1 MDRMSDTSTS
11 RRNGPPPAEHSYQNE
26 TPRHCSSG
34 LQSHV
39 PASYDREPNG
49 VSRSDSRRTD
59 DYKLHQDGCLD
70 RRGDC
75 RGGNDM
81 EIDFDRCP
89 NYRRV
94 PSNERPP
101 PTGPNDRHGRE
112 SRTKGVSYDKDYE
125 REQPREWIGRD
136 ELPKG
141 PRAMS
146 SQSELLSPITTTG
159 TLPPSSVSPVNTD
172 QRREPLRAPPSV
184 RGDDAPRPTRHVP
197 VRPEGKDLDTPLP
210 QKKQSRFAEKVSPP
224 VQRHNGGCDSHE
236 ARGIVSGRNVG
247 HNAPLSTTRD
257 KVKFTLFVI
266 NNSH

>member
-11 RRNGPPPAEHSYQNE
+11 HRNGPPPAEHSYQNE

-49 VSRSDSRRTD
+49 MSRSDSQRTD
-59 DYKLHQDGCLD
+59 DYELHQDGCLD

-81 EIDFDRCP
+81 EIDFDGHP

-101 PTGPNDRHGRE
+101 PTGPNDRHGCE
-112 SRTKGVSYDKDYE
+112 SGTKGVSYDRDYE
-125 REQPREWIGRD
+125 REQPRGWIGGD

-141 PRAMS
+141 PRAIS
-146 SQSELLSPITTTG
+146 S
-159 TLPPSSVSPVNTD
+159 
-172 QRREPLRAPPSV
+172 
-184 RGDDAPRPTRHVP
+184 
-197 VRPEGKDLDTPLP
+197 
-210 QKKQSRFAEKVSPP
+210 
-224 VQRHNGGCDSHE
+224 
-236 ARGIVSGRNVG
+236 
-247 HNAPLSTTRD
+247 
-257 KVKFTLFVI
+257 
-266 NNSH
+266 